1 MEQGALGA
9 VVLPVEEGEDDL
21 FGGMVILFHIQSQ
34 VAEERQQVASQEQDR
49 KDPSLVSPAQEGHRA

>member
-49 KDPSLVSPAQEGHRA
+49 KDPSLGSAAQEGHRA